1 MMGPR
6 RKPDVT
12 RESAAER
19 EMRDQEV
26 LRANKELAAYFQ
38 GRRTEREARAALK
51 IIKAFVRGR
60 ERQDAS
66 NRPQLPRAHVAKP
79 PKEIP
84 NRKAASDGGE
94 RRRQKPR
101 RKPRGTW
108 SKSDRAAIE
117 PTVHPDLPGSS
128 ESDER
133 APE

>member
-1 MMGPR
+1 MMGQR

-60 ERQDAS
+60 ERRDAS
-66 NRPQLPRAHVAKP
+66 TRPQLPRAHVTKP
-79 PKEIP
+79 PKEIA

-94 RRRQKPR
+94 RRRPKPR
-101 RKPRGTW
+101 RKPQGPW
-108 SKSDRAAIE
+108 SKSVGTASDPPVKPE
-117 PTVHPDLPGSS
+117 LPGSS
-128 ESDER
+128 DSDER